1 MKSVRPC
8 QLTVVFADSPQ
19 GSGRAGSSCVPEER
33 VILLRIAKVNVTTG
47 LAAQW
52 SSLGPGR

>member
-19 GSGRAGSSCVPEER
+19 GSGRAGSSGVPEER

-47 LAAQW
+47 LGAQW